1 MNEVSLTLKYVLV
14 TVCTEATEKQVKTT
28 VLLRIVQQ
36 NEAWP
41 GLCTD
46 SACTNADVTATCD
59 GVNSKS
65 ITTVVIIQ
73 QLPETLRSNGTINGT
88 QITGSPRDVLFMV
101 AVQGNA
107 FNLTSIGAVLDKT
120 QVLVALLRTCTP
132 GYILTGTECVKQ
144 EEPPSVSIGA
154 IIGGVVGSL
163 GVVTF
168 IVLVVIV
175 YRRLGRA
182 GRRPS
187 AGRGDEHD
195 CSGLI
200 ATGHNAGS
208 GHRGR
213 QAAIQLNHMGLDL
226 NNPGHD
232 GKIQRPVSDYDVIGE
247 ENPNIAKYLAERPPA
262 RKLRDDPAPCNPYDI
277 IDTCHAPGPLDC
289 TTLADEHADEVSH
302 PDYLSP
308 CSPRKEN
315 EEDSEPDYLT
325 PCSSH
330 DNFDKVIHSDQLTPC
345 FGLNDSDKVNH
356 SDYLTLCFGLNDSDK
371 VNHSDYLTPCPKLD
385 I

>member
-1 MNEVSLTLKYVLV
+1 
-14 TVCTEATEKQVKTT
+14 
-28 VLLRIVQQ
+28 
-36 NEAWP
+36 
-41 GLCTD
+41 
-46 SACTNADVTATCD
+46 
-59 GVNSKS
+59 
-65 ITTVVIIQ
+65 
-73 QLPETLRSNGTINGT
+73 
-88 QITGSPRDVLFMV
+88 MV

-175 YRRLGRA
+175 Y
-182 GRRPS
+182 S
-187 AGRGDEHD
+187 
-195 CSGLI
+195 
-200 ATGHNAGS
+200 
-208 GHRGR
+208 
-213 QAAIQLNHMGLDL
+213 
-226 NNPGHD
+226 